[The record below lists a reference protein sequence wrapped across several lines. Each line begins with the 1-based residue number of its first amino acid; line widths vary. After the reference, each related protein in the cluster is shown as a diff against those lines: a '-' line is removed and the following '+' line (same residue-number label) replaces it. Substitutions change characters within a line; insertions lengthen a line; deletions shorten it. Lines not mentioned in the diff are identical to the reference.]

1 MFVHFMESKGS
12 HVIEE
17 YLKNLHKDMQNPETI
32 YDQVRVL
39 AFSEEQKERVYD
51 SWGKEMVQYGGGGG
65 STEDF

>member
-1 MFVHFMESKGS
+1 MESKGS

-39 AFSEEQKERVYD
+39 AFSEE
-51 SWGKEMVQYGGGGG
+51 
-65 STEDF
+65 